1 MDKVLTRKM
10 FRDRYFKSHKPKQY
24 NKGGIANIQHF
35 QEGGMSQRDK
45 AIIAA
50 TFAAPLLQA
59 TQRPG
64 ESRARGVAR
73 AFGQGLEKLP
83 ATLIALDKNK
93 PKKAAR
99 LMTEAELKAAKL
111 PKGTSAQIDS
121 EGKINVISKPSADAL
136 KSAFGAKQIKAILGN
151 VAKNYVELDKPV
163 GPISYRQIAP
173 ITNVLGTKGARKFAE
188 LKADIQK
195 TTSFLG
201 KAISGAAVSEQ
212 EAKRIE
218 KMIPQLGDT
227 EVTFEGKMKALNNY
241 LNQTIALA
249 EDNDATFEDAMK
261 IMDNSGAT
269 ELITF
274 DLGQDIKFK
283 RVGDTIDLTAGG
295 S

>member
-136 KSAFGAKQIKAILGN
+136 KSAFGAKQIKAILGD
-151 VAKNYVELDKPV
+151 VATKYIELDKPV
-163 GPISYRQIAP
+163 GPLSYRTISP

>member
-1 MDKVLTRKM
+1 MDSVLTRKM
-10 FRDRYFKSHKPKQY
+10 FRDRYFKIHKPKKF

-35 QEGGMSQRDK
+35 QEGGLSSREK

-50 TFAAPLLQA
+50 TFAGPLLQS
-59 TQRPG
+59 TQRQG
-64 ESRARGVAR
+64 EGLLAGTLRAVGE
-73 AFGQGLEKLP
+73 GTTKLP
-83 ATLIALDKNK
+83 ATLIALEKSK

-99 LMTEAELKAAKL
+99 LMSDAELKAAKL
-111 PKGTSAQIDS
+111 PPGTSAQIDS

-136 KSAFGAKQIKAILGN
+136 KSAFGAKQIKAILGD
-151 VAKNYVELDKPV
+151 VAKNYLELDKPV
-163 GPISYRQIAP
+163 GPLSYRQLSP
-173 ITNVLGTKGARKFAE
+173 ITNILGTQTARKFAV

-201 KAISGAAVSEQ
+201 KAISGAAISEQ
-212 EAKRIE
+212 EAERIK

-227 EVTFEGKMKALNNY
+227 EVTFEGKMQALNKY

-249 EDNDATFEDAMK
+249 ENNQATFTDSME

-274 DLGQDIKFK
+274 DLAQDIKFK

>member
-10 FRDRYFKSHKPKQY
+10 FRDRYFAMHKPKQF

-35 QEGGMSQRDK
+35 QEGGLTSREK
-45 AIIAA
+45 AIVAA
-50 TFAAPLLQA
+50 QFAAPLLQS

-64 ESRARGVAR
+64 EGLLSGVLRSA
-73 AFGQGLEKLP
+73 GEGVSKLP
-83 ATLIALDKNK
+83 ATLIALEKAK

-99 LMTEAELKAAKL
+99 LMTDAELQAAKL
-111 PKGTSAQIDS
+111 PKGTSAQIDN

-136 KSAFGAKQIKAILGN
+136 KSARGAKEIKAILGD
-151 VAKNYVELDKPV
+151 VAKNYIELDKPV
-163 GPISYRQIAP
+163 GPLSYRTISP
-173 ITNVLGTKGARKFAE
+173 ITNVLGTKTARKFAE

-212 EAKRIE
+212 EAERLKR
-218 KMIPQLGDT
+218 MIPQLGDT
-227 EVTFEGKMKALNNY
+227 EVTFEGKMKALNKY
-241 LNQTIALA
+241 LNQTITLA
-249 EDNDATFEDAMK
+249 EDNQATFEDAMK
-261 IMDNSGAT
+261 IMDNSGST

-274 DLGQDIKFK
+274 DLTQDIKFK
-283 RVGDTIDLTAGG
+283 RVGDTIDLTGG

>member
-1 MDKVLTRKM
+1 MEKVLTRKM
-10 FRDRYFKSHKPKQY
+10 FRDRYFQMHKPKAF

-35 QEGGMSQRDK
+35 QEGGLTSREK

-50 TFAAPLLQA
+50 QFAAPLLQS
-59 TQRPG
+59 TQRQG
-64 ESRARGVAR
+64 ESPLSGALRAV
-73 AFGQGLEKLP
+73 GQEAQTLP
-83 ATLIALDKNK
+83 STLIALEKAK

-99 LMTEAELKAAKL
+99 LMTDAELKAAKL

-136 KSAFGAKQIKAILGN
+136 KSAFGAKQIKAILAD
-151 VAKNYVELDKPV
+151 VATKYIELDKPV
-163 GPISYRQIAP
+163 GPLSYRTISP

-212 EAKRIE
+212 EAERIK

-227 EVTFEGKMKALNNY
+227 EVTFEGKMKALNKY
-241 LNQTIALA
+241 LDQTISLA
-249 EDNDATFEDAMK
+249 EDNDVKFEDAME
-261 IMDNSGAT
+261 IMGNSGAT

>member
-10 FRDRYFKSHKPKQY
+10 FRDRYFAMHKPKQF

-35 QEGGMSQRDK
+35 QEGGLTSREK
-45 AIIAA
+45 AIVAA
-50 TFAAPLLQA
+50 QFAAPLLQS

-64 ESRARGVAR
+64 EGLLSGVLRSA
-73 AFGQGLEKLP
+73 GEGVSKLP
-83 ATLIALDKNK
+83 ATLIALEKAK

-99 LMTEAELKAAKL
+99 LMTDAELQAAKL
-111 PKGTSAQIDS
+111 PKGTSAQIDN

-136 KSAFGAKQIKAILGN
+136 KSARGAKEIKAILGD
-151 VAKNYVELDKPV
+151 VAKNYIELDKPV
-163 GPISYRQIAP
+163 GPLSYRTISP
-173 ITNVLGTKGARKFAE
+173 ITNVLGTKTAKKFAE

-212 EAKRIE
+212 EAERLKR
-218 KMIPQLGDT
+218 MIPQLGDT
-227 EVTFEGKMKALNNY
+227 EVTFEGKMKALNKY

-249 EDNDATFEDAMK
+249 EDNQATFEDAMK
-261 IMDNSGAT
+261 IMDNSGST

-274 DLGQDIKFK
+274 DLAQDIKFK
-283 RVGDTIDLTAGG
+283 RDGDTIDLTGG

>member
-10 FRDRYFKSHKPKQY
+10 FRDRYFAMHKPKQF

-35 QEGGMSQRDK
+35 QEGGLTSREK
-45 AIIAA
+45 AIVAA
-50 TFAAPLLQA
+50 QFAAPLLQS

-64 ESRARGVAR
+64 EGLLSGVLRSA
-73 AFGQGLEKLP
+73 GEGVSKLP
-83 ATLIALDKNK
+83 ATLIALEKAK

-99 LMTEAELKAAKL
+99 LMTDAELQAAKL
-111 PKGTSAQIDS
+111 PKGTSAQIDN

-136 KSAFGAKQIKAILGN
+136 KSARGAKEIKAILGD
-151 VAKNYVELDKPV
+151 VAKNYIDLDRPV
-163 GPISYRQIAP
+163 GPLSYRTISP
-173 ITNVLGTKGARKFAE
+173 ITNVLGTKTARKFAE

-212 EAKRIE
+212 EAERLKR
-218 KMIPQLGDT
+218 MIPQLGDT
-227 EVTFEGKMKALNNY
+227 EVTFEGKMKALNKY

-249 EDNDATFEDAMK
+249 EDNQATFEDAMK
-261 IMDNSGAT
+261 IMDNSGST

-274 DLGQDIKFK
+274 DLAQDIKFK
-283 RVGDTIDLTAGG
+283 RVGDTIDLTGG

>member
-1 MDKVLTRKM
+1 MEKVLTRKM
-10 FRDRYFKSHKPKQY
+10 FRDRYFKMQKPKAF

-35 QEGGMSQRDK
+35 QEGGLTSREK

-50 TFAAPLLQA
+50 QFAAPLLQA
-59 TQRPG
+59 TQRQG
-64 ESRARGVAR
+64 ESPLSGALRAV
-73 AFGQGLEKLP
+73 GQGAQTLP
-83 ATLIALDKNK
+83 ATLIALEKAK

-99 LMTEAELKAAKL
+99 LMTDDELKAAKL

-136 KSAFGAKQIKAILGN
+136 KSARGAKEIKAILGD
-151 VAKNYVELDKPV
+151 VATNYIELKKPV
-163 GPISYRQIAP
+163 GPISYRTISP
-173 ITNVLGTKGARKFAE
+173 LTNVLGTEGAKKFAV

-212 EAKRIE
+212 EAERIK

-227 EVTFEGKMKALNNY
+227 EVTFEGKMEALNKY

-249 EDNDATFEDAMK
+249 EDNDVVFEDAMK
-261 IMDNSGAT
+261 IMDRAGAT

-274 DLGQDIKFK
+274 DLAQDIKFK

>member
-10 FRDRYFKSHKPKQY
+10 FRDRYFAMHKPKQF

-35 QEGGMSQRDK
+35 QEGGLTSREK
-45 AIIAA
+45 AIVAA
-50 TFAAPLLQA
+50 QFAAPLLQS

-64 ESRARGVAR
+64 EGLLSGVLRSA
-73 AFGQGLEKLP
+73 GEGVSKLP
-83 ATLIALDKNK
+83 ATLIALEKAK

-99 LMTEAELKAAKL
+99 LMTDAELQAAKL
-111 PKGTSAQIDS
+111 PKGTSAQIDN

-136 KSAFGAKQIKAILGN
+136 KSARGAKEIKAILGD
-151 VAKNYVELDKPV
+151 VAKNYIDLDRPV
-163 GPISYRQIAP
+163 GPLSYRTISP
-173 ITNVLGTKGARKFAE
+173 ITNVLGTKTAKKFAE

-212 EAKRIE
+212 EAKRLQR
-218 KMIPQLGDT
+218 MIPQLGDT
-227 EVTFEGKMKALNNY
+227 EVTFEGKMKALNKY
-241 LNQTIALA
+241 LNQTITLA
-249 EDNDATFEDAMK
+249 EDNQATFEDAMK
-261 IMDNSGAT
+261 IMDNSGST

-274 DLGQDIKFK
+274 DLTQDIKFK
-283 RVGDTIDLTAGG
+283 RVGDTIDLTGG

>member
-10 FRDRYFKSHKPKQY
+10 FRDRYFAMHKPKQF

-35 QEGGMSQRDK
+35 QEGGLTSREK
-45 AIIAA
+45 AIVAA
-50 TFAAPLLQA
+50 QFAAPLLQS

-64 ESRARGVAR
+64 EGLLSGVLRSA
-73 AFGQGLEKLP
+73 GEGVSKLP
-83 ATLIALDKNK
+83 ATLIALEKAK

-99 LMTEAELKAAKL
+99 LMTDAELQAAKL
-111 PKGTSAQIDS
+111 PKGTSAQIDN

-136 KSAFGAKQIKAILGN
+136 KSARGAKEIKAILGD
-151 VAKNYVELDKPV
+151 VAKNYIELDKPV
-163 GPISYRQIAP
+163 GPLSYRTISP
-173 ITNVLGTKGARKFAE
+173 ITNVLGTKTARKFAE

-212 EAKRIE
+212 EAERLKR
-218 KMIPQLGDT
+218 MIPQLGDT
-227 EVTFEGKMKALNNY
+227 EVTFEGKMKALNKY

-249 EDNDATFEDAMK
+249 EDNQATFEDAMK
-261 IMDNSGAT
+261 IMDNSGST

-274 DLGQDIKFK
+274 DLTQDIKFK
-283 RVGDTIDLTAGG
+283 RVGDTIDLTGG

>member
-10 FRDRYFKSHKPKQY
+10 FRDRYFKNHKPKQY

-45 AIIAA
+45 AIVAA

-73 AFGQGLEKLP
+73 AFGEGLEKLP

-136 KSAFGAKQIKAILGN
+136 KSAFGAKQIKAILGD
-151 VAKNYVELDKPV
+151 VATKYIELDKPV
-163 GPISYRQIAP
+163 GPLSYRTIAP

-201 KAISGAAVSEQ
+201 KAISGAAVSEL
-212 EAKRIE
+212 ESERIKR
-218 KMIPQLGDT
+218 MIPQLGDT

-249 EDNDATFEDAMK
+249 EDNDATFEDAMN
-261 IMDNSGAT
+261 IMDRSGAT
-269 ELITF
+269 EIITF

>member
-1 MDKVLTRKM
+1 MDKVLIRKM
-10 FRDRYFKSHKPKQY
+10 FRDRYFAMHKPKQF

-35 QEGGMSQRDK
+35 QEGGLTSREK
-45 AIIAA
+45 AIVAA
-50 TFAAPLLQA
+50 QFAAPLLQS

-64 ESRARGVAR
+64 EGLLSGVLRSA
-73 AFGQGLEKLP
+73 GEGVSKLP
-83 ATLIALDKNK
+83 ATLIALEKAK

-99 LMTEAELKAAKL
+99 LMTDAELQAAKL
-111 PKGTSAQIDS
+111 PKGTSAQIDN

-136 KSAFGAKQIKAILGN
+136 KSARGAKEIKAILGD
-151 VAKNYVELDKPV
+151 VAKNYIDLDRPV
-163 GPISYRQIAP
+163 GPLSYRTISP
-173 ITNVLGTKGARKFAE
+173 ITNVLGTKTARKFAE

-212 EAKRIE
+212 EAERLKR
-218 KMIPQLGDT
+218 MIPQLGDT
-227 EVTFEGKMKALNNY
+227 EVTFEGKMKALNKY

-249 EDNDATFEDAMK
+249 EDNQATFEDAMK
-261 IMDNSGAT
+261 IMDNSGST

-274 DLGQDIKFK
+274 DLTQDIKFK
-283 RVGDTIDLTAGG
+283 RVGDTIDLTGG

>member
-10 FRDRYFKSHKPKQY
+10 FRDRYFEMHKPKKF
-24 NKGGIANIQHF
+24 NKGGILNVQHF
-35 QEGGMSQRDK
+35 QEGGLTSREK

-50 TFAAPLLQA
+50 QFAAPLLQS

-64 ESRARGVAR
+64 EGLLGGVLR
-73 AFGQGLEKLP
+73 STGEGVSKLP
-83 ATLIALDKNK
+83 ATLIALEKAK

-99 LMTEAELKAAKL
+99 LMTDAELQAAKL
-111 PKGTSAQIDS
+111 PKGTSAQIDDD
-121 EGKINVISKPSADAL
+121 GKINVISKPSADAL
-136 KSAFGAKQIKAILGN
+136 KSARGAKEIKAILGD
-151 VAKNYVELDKPV
+151 VAQNYIDLDRPV
-163 GPISYRQIAP
+163 GPLSYRTISP
-173 ITNVLGTKGARKFAE
+173 ITNVLGTKTARKFAE

-212 EAKRIE
+212 EAERLKR
-218 KMIPQLGDT
+218 MIPQLGDT
-227 EVTFEGKMKALNNY
+227 EVTFEGKMKALNKY

-249 EDNDATFEDAMK
+249 EDNQATFEDAMK
-261 IMDNSGAT
+261 IMDNSGST

-274 DLGQDIKFK
+274 DLTQDIKFK
-283 RVGDTIDLTAGG
+283 RDGDTIDLTGG

>member
-10 FRDRYFKSHKPKQY
+10 FRDRYFKKHKPKRF

-35 QEGGMSQRDK
+35 QEGGLTSREK

-50 TFAAPLLQA
+50 QFAAPLLQS
-59 TQRPG
+59 TQRQG
-64 ESRARGVAR
+64 ESPLTGTLRAV
-73 AFGQGLEKLP
+73 GQGAQTLP
-83 ATLIALDKNK
+83 ATLIALEKAK

-99 LMTEAELKAAKL
+99 LMTDAELKAAKL

-136 KSAFGAKQIKAILGN
+136 KSAFGAKQIKAILGD
-151 VAKNYVELDKPV
+151 VATKYIELDKPV
-163 GPISYRQIAP
+163 GPLSYRTIAP

-249 EDNDATFEDAMK
+249 EDNNATFEDAMN
-261 IMDNSGAT
+261 IMDRSGAT
-269 ELITF
+269 EIITF

>member
-10 FRDRYFKSHKPKQY
+10 FRDRYFKKHKPKRF

-35 QEGGMSQRDK
+35 QEGGLTSREK

-50 TFAAPLLQA
+50 QFAAPLLQS
-59 TQRPG
+59 TQRQG
-64 ESRARGVAR
+64 ESPLTGTLRAV
-73 AFGQGLEKLP
+73 GQGAQTLP
-83 ATLIALDKNK
+83 ATLIALEKAK

-99 LMTEAELKAAKL
+99 LMTDAELKAAKL

-136 KSAFGAKQIKAILGN
+136 KSAFGAKQIKAILGD
-151 VAKNYVELDKPV
+151 VATKYIELDKPV
-163 GPISYRQIAP
+163 GPLSYRTIAP

-249 EDNDATFEDAMK
+249 EDNDATFEDAMN
-261 IMDNSGAT
+261 IMDRSGAT

>member
-10 FRDRYFKSHKPKQY
+10 FRDRYFAMHKPKQF

-35 QEGGMSQRDK
+35 QEGGLTSREK
-45 AIIAA
+45 AIVAA
-50 TFAAPLLQA
+50 QFAAPLLQS

-64 ESRARGVAR
+64 EGLLSGVLRSA
-73 AFGQGLEKLP
+73 GEGVSKLP
-83 ATLIALDKNK
+83 ATLIALEKAK

-99 LMTEAELKAAKL
+99 LMTDAELQAAKL
-111 PKGTSAQIDS
+111 PKGTSAQIDN

-136 KSAFGAKQIKAILGN
+136 KSARGAKEIKAILGD
-151 VAKNYVELDKPV
+151 VAKNYIELDKPV
-163 GPISYRQIAP
+163 GPLSYRTISP
-173 ITNVLGTKGARKFAE
+173 ITNVLGTKTAKKFAE

-212 EAKRIE
+212 EAKRLQR
-218 KMIPQLGDT
+218 MIPQLGDT
-227 EVTFEGKMKALNNY
+227 EVTFEGKMKALNKY
-241 LNQTIALA
+241 LNQTITLA
-249 EDNDATFEDAMK
+249 EDNQATFEDAMK
-261 IMDNSGAT
+261 IMDNSGST

-274 DLGQDIKFK
+274 DLTQDIKFK
-283 RVGDTIDLTAGG
+283 RVGDTIDLTGG